1 MRKAISVLLKLFVF
15 TSFFV
20 ATAIGQS
27 NYSEFLNESDEHKKA
42 EIGLELIE
50 YYTRKDVDSL
60 KVIAAELLMSDS
72 DEEVEL
78 SKVVGDYSL
87 GVYFSRKGQIKEG
100 VECLKRSLH
109 YFQRRMDFDNSSLI
123 LNQLGNS
130 YVLDGEY
137 MNAIQFYIKSL
148 DVGLRAVDEE
158 YQYVGKIGLSKSYFF
173 LGDTVKGISMMLQYK
188 NDALKFGRFEAAA
201 NAFSILGMVELDRGE
216 IQKSLQFFEKSIA
229 LGLKSKSLMQL
240 SHVYT
245 NKAIVFFTIDELD
258 SSLVYF
264 EKALKTRVKLNNPRQ
279 ITEAYFNL
287 TSYYTEQG
295 LYEEALVPAHATL
308 NIAIENNLIV
318 DEVDAYDLLKEI
330 YAGLGEVEQLA
341 KLKTKQDAVKL
352 ELDNKQ
358 QLDKELIEY
367 LQQLS
372 NEPTERKIKSEIAS
386 KKPIWIIGLLIVFI
400 LFGGLFLKK
409 FTT

>member
-1 MRKAISVLLKLFVF
+1 MEKAISVFFNLFAF
-15 TSFFV
+15 TLFFV

-27 NYSEFLNESDEHKKA
+27 NYSEFLNESDEYKKA

-60 KVIAAELLMSDS
+60 KVIAAELLLTDS
-72 DEEVEL
+72 NAEVEL
-78 SKVVGDYSL
+78 TKVVSDYCL
-87 GVYFSRKGQIKEG
+87 GVYFSRKGQVKEG
-100 VECLKRSLH
+100 VECLKKALH
-109 YFQRRMDFDNSSLI
+109 YFQRRMDFDNSSLL

-158 YQYVGKIGLSKSYFF
+158 YQYVGKIGLAKSYFF
-173 LGDTVKGISMMLQYK
+173 LGDTVKGISMILQYK
-188 NDALKFGRFEAAA
+188 NDALKFERYESVA
-201 NAFSILGMVELDRGE
+201 NAFSILGMVELDRGN
-216 IQKSLQFFEKSIA
+216 IQKSLQYFKESIGY
-229 LGLKSKSLMQL
+229 GLKSKSLMQL

-264 EKALKTRVKLNNPRQ
+264 EKALKTRVKLNSPRQ
-279 ITEAYFNL
+279 LTEAYFNL

-295 LYEEALVPAHATL
+295 LYEQAKVPAQATL

-330 YAGLGEVEQLA
+330 YSGLGEEEQLE
-341 KLKTKQDAVKL
+341 KLNSKQDAVKL
-352 ELDNKQ
+352 ELDKKQ
-358 QLDKELIEY
+358 ELDKELIEY
-367 LQQLS
+367 LQKL
-372 NEPTERKIKSEIAS
+372 NEQSTELNNKPGIAS
-386 KKPIWIIGLLIVFI
+386 ERPIWIIGVFIILI
-400 LFGGLFLKK
+400 LFGGLFLKRI
-409 FTT
+409 TN